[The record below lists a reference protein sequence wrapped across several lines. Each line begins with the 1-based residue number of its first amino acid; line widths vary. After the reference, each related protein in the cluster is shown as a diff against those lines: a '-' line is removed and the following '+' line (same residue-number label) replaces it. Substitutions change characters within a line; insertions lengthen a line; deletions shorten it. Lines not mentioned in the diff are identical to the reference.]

1 MNFTT
6 ATAILALAGL
16 MASPVLASTEGR
28 QGRAM
33 MPQMPAFAELDA
45 DGDGAVTLDE
55 WRVHLTARMA
65 ERREARVGAQVERL
79 MAGDTDGDGL
89 LSADELTAR
98 IEALIDERRA
108 AMAEARGEG
117 RRGMRGEMRPEM
129 RREMRGEMRGHGMGR
144 SEMRGQGPRS
154 GAMAMDA
161 DERIVRSFER
171 LDRDGDGRITE
182 AEYDRAVAWA
192 NQRMERRSERG
203 EGRAPRGRD

>member
-1 MNFTT
+1 MKFAT

-16 MASPVLASTEGR
+16 MAAPVLASTEGR

-33 MPQMPAFAELDA
+33 VPQMPAFAELDA

-55 WRVHLTARMA
+55 WRAHLTARMA

-79 MAGDTDGDGL
+79 MAGDADGDGM

-129 RREMRGEMRGHGMGR
+129 RREMRGHGMGR

-161 DERIVRSFER
+161 DERIVRSFQR

-192 NQRMERRSERG
+192 TERGERRSERG
-203 EGRAPRGRD
+203 ERRAPRGRD